1 LKKIVAEWDLEI
13 EAMKELLSKKMVS
26 FRQREAAVG
35 DLIEIR
41 DVIMN
46 WRLDYN
52 LNQPL
57 SALN

>member
-1 LKKIVAEWDLEI
+1 VAEWDLEI

>member
-1 LKKIVAEWDLEI
+1 MKKIVAEWDLEI